1 MLKFDAINLGERDF
15 MPGPTFLLNMKKEY
29 DLPFVSANVFQP
41 DSTTK
46 FTEPYVIKKLKGRKH
61 GDIKIQPL
69 KVGIFGIMLK
79 RPTLVY
85 ANDEPKLISKD
96 PIQIAEEIVNKIKG
110 KCDIIIALAHL
121 NTPQITELTTRVKEI
136 DIVIGS
142 HDYSK
147 RDIPYK
153 VNNAIVLQTGSKGQ
167 YVGDLTVNFS
177 DDKKIKSF
185 DGQIVKLDKTMKDD
199 SDIKKLISEYDKE
212 FGNFMKEQ
220 LARKK

>member
-1 MLKFDAINLGERDF
+1 MLKYDAINLGERDF
-15 MPGPTFLLNMKKEY
+15 LSGPTFLQNMKKEY
-29 DLPFVSANVFQP
+29 DLPFISANVFQP
-41 DSTTK
+41 DSTSK

-79 RPTLVY
+79 RPVLVY
-85 ANDEPKLISKD
+85 VNEEPNLITKD
-96 PIQIAEEIVNKIKG
+96 PIQIAEEIVDKIKG

-142 HDYSK
+142 HDYSR
-147 RDIPYK
+147 RDTPYK
-153 VNNAIVLQTGSKGQ
+153 VNDAIVLQTGTKGQ
-167 YVGDLTVNFS
+167 YVGDLKINFG

-185 DGQIVKLDKTMKDD
+185 DGDVIKLDSKIKNDD
-199 SDIKKLISEYDKE
+199 EIKKLVTE
-212 FGNFMKEQ
+212 FNEKYRKFIKEQ
-220 LARKK
+220 VRR